1 MNPMGR
7 LIGEDTLR
15 FERLLPGPIERVW
28 AYLTESEKRGT
39 WLARGE
45 MDLRPGGEIEFRFDH
60 RELPVELG
68 AAPEKYKDYAAGH
81 STRAR
86 VIAVEAPRL
95 LEITWAEGEIY
106 ESVVRFELFER
117 GDEVLL
123 VLTHRGLK
131 GKEALLGT
139 FGGWHTHLDI
149 LLALLEG
156 KRPEGSFWERHMEW
170 EMRYEDLLSDGQ
182 V

>member
-1 MNPMGR
+1 MTNRGS
-7 LIGEDTLR
+7 LLSEDTLR

-45 MDLRPGGEIEFRFDH
+45 MDLTAGAPIQFHFDH
-60 RELPVELG
+60 RQLPIDLG
-68 AAPEKYKDYAAGH
+68 EAPEKYATYAEGH
-81 STRAR
+81 STNAR
-86 VIAVEAPRL
+86 VLEVDPPRL

-106 ESVVRFELFER
+106 ESIVRFELFEK

-131 GKEALLGT
+131 GDEAVFGT
-139 FGGWHTHLDI
+139 LGGWHVHLDI
-149 LLALLEG
+149 LAAYLSGHRVEGTFWDNHLAQEAAYRTAV
-156 KRPEGSFWERHMEW
+156 KP
-170 EMRYEDLLSDGQ
+170 Q
-182 V
+182 